1 MRLKENLIPAVVA
14 AEKQNRSFA
23 VNFGGV
29 DYPRLI
35 LTSFFTVCFSHD
47 LLKTRNSKCQ
57 KLLDMVVLILFCVL
71 LDVLFK
77 HK

>member
-1 MRLKENLIPAVVA
+1 MRLKENLIPAVAFA

-35 LTSFFTVCFSHD
+35 LTLFFTVCFSQG

-57 KLLDMVVLILFCVL
+57 KLFRHGGSNFILAAP
-71 LDVLFK
+71 
-77 HK
+77 